1 MECSAFFLGGKS
13 MRGRYWKPEKT
24 NTRWKWI
31 EDTPEDKAKAL
42 KAGAMYLTWCHLSEP
57 YKNNGSEP
65 LRFGNFPLD
74 FDNKSAPQKALEEMR
89 LLCLIRLPELYDA
102 DPYDFLFYCS
112 GSKGFHCIIPAR
124 LFGTENGDP
133 HLPLIYKKIASR
145 WIEQFGLK
153 TLDMQL
159 YKMKRGQP
167 FRIANVRRSN
177 GRYKV
182 PLTLDE
188 VQNLTFEQI
197 WELSKE
203 PRYVERT
210 ENT

>member
-1 MECSAFFLGGKS
+1 MQGL
-13 MRGRYWKPEKT
+13 YYKPERK
-24 NTRWKWI
+24 NSKWI
-31 EDTPEDKAKAL
+31 WIPDTPEAKSKARKS
-42 KAGAMYLTWCHLSEP
+42 GAMYFTWCRLSEP
-57 YKNNGSEP
+57 YGNNGSEP
-65 LRFGNFPLD
+65 VRYGDMPLD
-74 FDNKSAPQKALEEMR
+74 FDNKTAPEKSLDEMR
-89 LLCLIRLPELYDA
+89 ALCLIRLPELYDA
-102 DPYDFLFYCS
+102 DPYEFEFYCS
-112 GSKGFHCIIPAR
+112 GSKGFHCIIPAA
-124 LFGTENGDP
+124 LFGTENGDT

-145 WIEQFGLK
+145 WIEQFNLK

-182 PLTLDE
+182 PLSLDE

-203 PRYVERT
+203 PRHVERT
-210 ENT
+210 EYV